1 MEIPVIDLSSAK
13 QDVNQLELVDMACR
27 DHGFFL
33 LTNHGMRAEIEEM
46 WEVSSSVFLRQ

>member
-13 QDVNQLELVDMACR
+13 QDANQLDLVDMACR

-33 LTNHGMRAEIEEM
+33 QKSLMNTDCLLKSWRGLLGE
-46 WEVSSSVFLRQ
+46 

>member
-13 QDVNQLELVDMACR
+13 QDANQLELVDMACR

-33 LTNHGMRAEIEEM
+33 LTNQASPYGR
-46 WEVSSSVFLRQ
+46 